1 MSLSRIG
8 RTAQVYAWVRRDGG
22 PHGRAVFQTRS
33 PREPPVTRLATTS
46 LTPVGN
52 CADSRGLAECRVCQ
66 GGARSHHHREPY
78 RWPGADRLVRHRDD
92 DVLPTWRR
100 GIAAVAAC
108 PNVIMKLGGVGQPR
122 FGFDWHAR
130 TIPIGLEELAA
141 MFHDTAAR
149 VSRIDHELVGSGDGT
164 PV

>member
-1 MSLSRIG
+1 
-8 RTAQVYAWVRRDGG
+8 
-22 PHGRAVFQTRS
+22 
-33 PREPPVTRLATTS
+33 
-46 LTPVGN
+46 
-52 CADSRGLAECRVCQ
+52 
-66 GGARSHHHREPY
+66 
-78 RWPGADRLVRHRDD
+78 
-92 DVLPTWRR
+92 VLPTWRR

>member
-1 MSLSRIG
+1 
-8 RTAQVYAWVRRDGG
+8 
-22 PHGRAVFQTRS
+22 
-33 PREPPVTRLATTS
+33 
-46 LTPVGN
+46 
-52 CADSRGLAECRVCQ
+52 
-66 GGARSHHHREPY
+66 
-78 RWPGADRLVRHRDD
+78 
-92 DVLPTWRR
+92 
-100 GIAAVAAC
+100 
-108 PNVIMKLGGVGQPR
+108 MKLGGVGQPR